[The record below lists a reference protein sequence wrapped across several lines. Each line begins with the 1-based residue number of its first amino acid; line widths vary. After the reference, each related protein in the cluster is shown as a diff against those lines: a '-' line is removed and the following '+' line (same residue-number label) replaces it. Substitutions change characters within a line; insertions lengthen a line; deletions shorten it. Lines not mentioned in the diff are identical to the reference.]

1 MLYTDDI
8 SEWEQCMLIGNR
20 TYTKAEFYKFI
31 QLPQQAHRVFE
42 LIDGEI
48 HEKMP
53 TFGYSS
59 GTGARLTTFI
69 GMYLLNNDIAFFT
82 DAQGG
87 YDIDD
92 ENTFAPDVGIILKS
106 RLAALPTDQYI
117 PLVPDFVV
125 EVVSPSDQKD
135 YKNRIEK
142 KLNKYIEA
150 GVALIWYVYPDR
162 KEVEVYKRG
171 QPMQVYTVDD
181 TLDGGEV
188 LPGFSLRVSEIFP
201 A

>member
-1 MLYTDDI
+1 
-8 SEWEQCMLIGNR
+8 MLIGDR
-20 TYTKAEFYKFI
+20 TYTKAEFYEFI
-31 QLPQQAHRVFE
+31 QMPQQANRVFE
-42 LIDGEI
+42 LINGEI

-53 TFGYSS
+53 SFGYSS
-59 GTGARLTTFI
+59 GTRARLTTFI

-82 DAQGG
+82 DVQGG
-87 YDIDD
+87 YDIDH

-106 RLAALPTDQYI
+106 RLAALPTDQFI
-117 PLVPDFVV
+117 PLVPDFVI

-150 GVALIWYVYPDR
+150 GVMLIWYVYPDR
-162 KEVEVYKRG
+162 KQVEVYKRG
-171 QPMQVYTVDD
+171 QPVQVFGVDD
-181 TLDGGEV
+181 TLDGGDV
-188 LPGFSLRVSEIFP
+188 LPGFTLRVSDIFP

>member
-1 MLYTDDI
+1 
-8 SEWEQCMLIGNR
+8 MLIGNR
-20 TYTKAEFYKFI
+20 TYTKAEFYEFI
-31 QLPQQAHRVFE
+31 QLPQHANRVFE
-42 LIDGEI
+42 LINGEI
-48 HEKMP
+48 REKMP
-53 TFGYSS
+53 TFGFSS

-92 ENTFAPDVGIILKS
+92 ESTFAPDVGIILKS
-106 RLAALPTDQYI
+106 RLAALPTDQFI
-117 PLVPDFVV
+117 PLVPDFVI

-162 KEVEVYKRG
+162 KQVEVYRRG
-171 QPMQVYTVDD
+171 QPMQVVGMDGV
-181 TLDGGEV
+181 LDGGDV
-188 LPGFSLRVSEIFP
+188 LPGLTLAVRDIFP